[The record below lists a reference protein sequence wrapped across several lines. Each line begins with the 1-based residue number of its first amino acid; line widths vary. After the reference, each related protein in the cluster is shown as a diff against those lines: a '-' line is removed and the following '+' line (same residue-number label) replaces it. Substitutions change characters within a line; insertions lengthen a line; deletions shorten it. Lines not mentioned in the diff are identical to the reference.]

1 MENTLVFHVT
11 VLLKV
16 HNISSIS
23 YVISFEFIRQCSVL
37 VIINTRHSLL
47 AMLKAVLIQ
56 VSKVKNSQW
65 VGVVSQA
72 LSLNLFIYSTLHKL
86 LLLTSIGMLFITLP
100 LKLPLVR
107 TLM

>member
-47 AMLKAVLIQ
+47 AMLKAVQ
-56 VSKVKNSQW
+56 YNNTSVKSEKQP
-65 VGVVSQA
+65 VGWCGVAGS
-72 LSLNLFIYSTLHKL
+72 
-86 LLLTSIGMLFITLP
+86 
-100 LKLPLVR
+100 
-107 TLM
+107 